1 MKHSYTTFLMVA
13 LLGSAASQ
21 GQTADY
27 QPRVRILK

>member
-1 MKHSYTTFLMVA
+1 MKHNYMILLLA